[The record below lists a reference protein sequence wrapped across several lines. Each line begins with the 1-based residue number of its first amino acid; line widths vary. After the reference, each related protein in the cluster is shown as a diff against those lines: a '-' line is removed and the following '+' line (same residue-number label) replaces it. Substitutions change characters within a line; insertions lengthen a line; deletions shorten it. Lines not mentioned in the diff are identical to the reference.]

1 MYVFHT
7 HIHTFTIPYTPHI
20 PITDTY
26 SSHTC
31 AHISQYNGLHLH
43 IALSGAECPPLVFLA
58 CHSPIIRPLWL
69 MPFVSHVLGG
79 HQAQRTM
86 YATSVLA

>member
-20 PITDTY
+20 SITHTY

-31 AHISQYNGLHLH
+31 AHISQYNGLFCLEQN
-43 IALSGAECPPLVFLA
+43 AL
-58 CHSPIIRPLWL
+58 LWFFWPVTL
-69 MPFVSHVLGG
+69 L
-79 HQAQRTM
+79 
-86 YATSVLA
+86 L